1 MANGHRPICRPPRP
15 PSIDAN
21 AHGALFSALGL
32 ASMPGFARRAGRQPL
47 PEGVLEVIKIAAG
60 CEETLRDAAAL
71 SGRDP
76 DAVKAAAEFY
86 LRHALLFDGADSRRI
101 LGVSADADR
110 DEMRLH
116 LRWLMIWLHPDHAQ
130 HADRSAL
137 AGRVLEAWRE
147 HASAP
152 QPILAQFAEAAS
164 GASSRLPAP
173 KDAAGRWIRT
183 ALLVSLAI
191 VVIILFFDLG
201 ADETAFRTPMSLE
214 EAAGGFQ

>member
-15 PSIDAN
+15 LSIDAN

-32 ASMPGFARRAGRQPL
+32 ASMPSFAQRAGRQPL
-47 PEGVLEVIKIAAG
+47 PAGVLEVIKIAAG

-71 SGRDP
+71 SGHDP

-101 LGVSADADR
+101 LGADPDAGR
-110 DEMRLH
+110 DELRLH
-116 LRWLMIWLHPDHAQ
+116 MRWLMIWLHPDHSQ
-130 HADRSAL
+130 DADRSDL

-152 QPILAQFAEAAS
+152 TPGPAPSEQEARAAAPS
-164 GASSRLPAP
+164 LPAP
-173 KDAAGRWIRT
+173 SGARGRRRIAS
-183 ALLVSLAI
+183 ALLLSLAI
-191 VVIILFFDLG
+191 VAAVLIVYLG
-201 ADETAFRTPMSLE
+201 EDTAPTPLTLE